1 MKTNATT
8 TTAPAGTYNL
18 FAVHMISKGRGQY
31 TISAELK
38 NGRRVS
44 YHSTDSILFD
54 DFSDADIFTAK
65 GRNVIRRVLNA
76 VIRQYNG

>member
-1 MKTNATT
+1 MKNTTT

-18 FAVHMISKGRGQY
+18 FSVQMIKKGRGQY
-31 TISAELK
+31 TIIAELK

-44 YHSTDSILFD
+44 YHSTDSIMFD
-54 DFSDADIFTAK
+54 DFSNADIFTAE
-65 GRNVIRRVLNA
+65 GRNIIRRVLNA